1 MTRVLADYV
10 EPPRPCSYLPDR
22 QASHHVRVLSRVSMA
37 DHEQMLQRG
46 WRHQGIVYF
55 RPRCAD
61 CEACV
66 GLRIPVDRFVATRSQ
81 LRARRRC
88 SRFRVTLQAP
98 VVDDSRLELY
108 HRWHAARETH
118 HGWEPSPLASEEY
131 LAQFAF
137 PHPAA
142 RELTFH
148 DGDRL
153 VAVGIHDVSPH
164 IWSAVYFF
172 FDPGIARLSP
182 GIANV
187 MFSIEIA
194 RTRGIPYVYLGYRVL
209 GCAVMRYK
217 GLFGPH
223 ELLTARPL
231 EHEEPA
237 WRPQPTDIIE
247 T

>member
-1 MTRVLADYV
+1 MSRVLADYV
-10 EPPRPCSYLPDR
+10 EPPRACSYLPGR
-22 QASHHVRVLSRVSMA
+22 QASHHVRVLSRVSLA
-37 DHEQMLQRG
+37 EHEAMLHRG

-55 RPRCAD
+55 RPQCED
-61 CEACV
+61 CQECV
-66 GLRIPVDRFVATRSQ
+66 GLRLPVDRFVATRSQ
-81 LRARRRC
+81 WRARRRC
-88 SRFRVTLQAP
+88 ARFRVTLQAP
-98 VVDDSRLELY
+98 VVDPERLELY

-118 HGWEPSPLASEEY
+118 HGWEPSPLATDEY

-153 VAVGIHDVSPH
+153 VAVGIHDVSPG

-172 FDPGIARLSP
+172 FDPAIARLSP

-187 MFSIEIA
+187 MFSVELA
-194 RTRGIPYVYLGYRVL
+194 RAAGIPYVYLGYRVE

-223 ELLTARPL
+223 ELLASRPTGQ
-231 EHEEPA
+231 EEPG
-237 WRPQPTDIIE
+237 WQPQPAAIIGE
-247 T
+247 